1 MPVDM
6 LQSTREDQISCL
18 LDKINNKGRKEFEIF
33 LQYLLNWYSWIT
45 DAYMNC
51 ARSPD
56 NNSLEELENILDEGE
71 VPPLPLRSVKRQ
83 NEVKFHYCR
92 KIVIVKFNKPRNE

>member
-1 MPVDM
+1 M

-18 LDKINNKGRKEFEIF
+18 LDKISNKGRKEFEIF
-33 LQYLLNWYSWIT
+33 LQYLLNWYGWIT
-45 DAYMNC
+45 DAYMNY
-51 ARSPD
+51 ARLPD

-83 NEVKFHYCR
+83 NEVNFTIIEKL
-92 KIVIVKFNKPRNE
+92 